1 MQMFY
6 LAAALAF
13 IPALLLMYIL
23 LRPYTYPATEHP
35 YFSDPSFF
43 LQFAVG
49 LIAGTVLFM
58 VYTYI
63 ASSVIAVIV
72 YSVIQVLAVVVVLN
86 LKRYRGKSDS
96 IFYGYGFGLGA
107 GATTGMGLIY
117 WFANSASAFGGSLG
131 ASDYVILFVL
141 SLSMTFQYSAVGF
154 TVGNGIARHIPMQY
168 AVQAM
173 IYNLIF
179 WVVFSITLL
188 NSDSSAYLYLATLM
202 CLAISVMYL
211 FYEYRKEL
219 TVLIAEVNRMNRKG
233 KKVQNE

>member
-13 IPALLLMYIL
+13 IPALLLMWL
-23 LRPYTYPATEHP
+23 LLKPYTYPQTEYP

-43 LQFAVG
+43 MLFAVG
-49 LIAGTVLFM
+49 LVAGTLMFL

-63 ASSVIAVIV
+63 AGSIVSVIV
-72 YSVIQVLAVVVVLN
+72 YSFIQVLAVVVCMN

-96 IFYGYGFGLGA
+96 IFYGFGFGLGA

-117 WFANSASAFGGSLG
+117 WFATSAGQLGGTLG
-131 ASDYVILFVL
+131 IADYVFLFI
-141 SLSMTFQYSAVGF
+141 LSMAMILQYSAVGF
-154 TVGNGIARHIPMQY
+154 TVGDGIARHIPMQY

-188 NSDSSAYLYLATLM
+188 NSGSGFYLYAAAAM

-211 FYEYRKEL
+211 LYAYKREVA
-219 TVLIAEVNRMNRKG
+219 VLVAEVDRMAKKG
-233 KKVQNE
+233 KRFND